1 MATFAVTDSKIP
13 VKKPNIMSTASRAT
27 TALQV
32 IIGVN
37 VLVHLLRDDL
47 RPYLSIRN
55 TYSVGDGSLKA
66 MLLSIVYHVDTS
78 HLLVNMLSLY
88 RYGSELFVSTSS
100 KRWSDTTRVVLCYV
114 LCGLGAFF
122 GVEFLSRYHEAE
134 WHRRVASARR
144 AGRCTHWLC
153 GAINDALGVDA
164 SSLITDLL
172 ADAKTSMMNSDSLL
186 VRGKLLKMQLFT
198 PSRTRTLTPL
208 VSSQGMFHFQQ
219 IKRIGASGVVYGW
232 MGMRL
237 TTSWLSQY
245 HRRMDALDFFFVVLS
260 IAYDFRQSPLTLDDI
275 RLSALMKSDGIDHQ
289 AHIMGA
295 LFGIMLAVI
304 LIQWDKLCDYL
315 KFRRGAGR
323 RLGSRWEDEQ
333 RIRQRENDRRRNSR
347 LINENAGNSS
357 SRRRE
362 RTML

>member
-1 MATFAVTDSKIP
+1 
-13 VKKPNIMSTASRAT
+13 MSTASRAT

-186 VRGKLLKMQLFT
+186 
-198 PSRTRTLTPL
+198 
-208 VSSQGMFHFQQ
+208 GMFHFQQ

-315 KFRRGAGR
+315 RFRRGAGR